1 MKSFISSPKTC
12 TPTARV
18 YRTPLHPIDVLTDD
32 GGPGVDG
39 RAALDAVREPGR
51 AGASSMSRASS
62 RSSQGGGGEG
72 EVGVMADTMREP
84 DQLEATLNEVVRLLF
99 FVVENPGMMRPEHLG
114 SLLRMAAT
122 ERNRQS
128 DFGAAQML
136 HTLASQAEDGD

>member
-1 MKSFISSPKTC
+1 
-12 TPTARV
+12 
-18 YRTPLHPIDVLTDD
+18 
-32 GGPGVDG
+32 
-39 RAALDAVREPGR
+39 
-51 AGASSMSRASS
+51 
-62 RSSQGGGGEG
+62 
-72 EVGVMADTMREP
+72 MADTMREP